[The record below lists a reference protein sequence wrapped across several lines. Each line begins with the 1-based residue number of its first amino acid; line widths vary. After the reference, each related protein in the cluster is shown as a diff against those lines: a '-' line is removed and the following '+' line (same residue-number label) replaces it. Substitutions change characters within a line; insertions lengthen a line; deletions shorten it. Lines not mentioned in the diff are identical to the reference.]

1 MPQSFLFLRSA
12 DRSLGSSG
20 AFSVKLPQAYRS
32 ITAISLVSLEMPFSF
47 YNLTDINLLGV
58 RFTHAGATYDCVL
71 DAAFYQIDD
80 LRAALLLKLNTYLP
94 AAGVTAVAYSQ
105 ATGKLSITYT
115 SGLALSLQNTAGGNL
130 GRILG
135 TQPNGT
141 STIASGGVLSLPGV
155 CQLFPVA
162 TVFMRIA
169 ELPTQC
175 IATNGQSAFARLQL
189 SATPG
194 SVLLLNNASGT
205 VNTAVYATP
214 VSSLSSLTV
223 SLWTVDG
230 QPLDLHGCDWTATL
244 MISSA
249 A

>member
-1 MPQSFLFLRSA
+1 M
-12 DRSLGSSG
+12 
-20 AFSVKLPQAYRS
+20 
-32 ITAISLVSLEMPFSF
+32 
-47 YNLTDINLLGV
+47 
-58 RFTHAGATYDCVL
+58 L

-80 LRAALLLKLNTYLP
+80 LRAALLLKLNTHLP
-94 AAGVTAVAYSQ
+94 AAGVTGVTYSQ
-105 ATGKLSITYT
+105 ATGRLSIAYT
-115 SGLALSLQNTAGGNL
+115 SGLAFSVQNSASGNL

-135 TQPNGT
+135 TQPNNT
-141 STIASGGVLSLPGV
+141 ATIASGGVLAFPGV

-175 IATNGQSAFARLQL
+175 IATNGQSCFARLQL
-189 SATPG
+189 SATPL

-223 SLWTVDG
+223 SLWSVDG
-230 QPLDLHGCDWTATL
+230 QALALNGCDFTFTL
-244 MISSA
+244 MITSA